1 MNDVQSV
8 GQRLIE
14 NIQKVILGK
23 TSEVRLVLVALLC
36 EGHILVEDVPGVG
49 KTMMSRAVARS
60 LGCSFA
66 RVQCT
71 PDLLPSDLIGVSVF
85 NQKSQE
91 FEFRPGPLHHQILL
105 ADEINRATPK
115 TQSALLEAMEERQVS
130 VEGRVRPL
138 PRPFLVLATQN
149 PVEYEGTFPLPE
161 AQLDRFMLRL
171 KLGYPSFEA
180 ENDMI
185 LRQRSGHPIE
195 DLPQVV
201 TAEELTAMQARARSV
216 HVEDSLREYI
226 VHLVRRT
233 REQERLYLGA
243 SPRGSLALYRAAQ
256 AHAALDGRDYVLADD
271 IQALVVATL
280 GHRMLGRD
288 GSGGR
293 QVEEVL
299 RQLLEQVKVPV

>member
-1 MNDVQSV
+1 MNDVKAV
-8 GQRLIE
+8 GQRLTE

-23 TSEVRLVLVALLC
+23 SAEVRLVLVALLC

-49 KTMMSRAVARS
+49 KTMLSRAVARS

-71 PDLLPSDLIGVSVF
+71 PDLLPSDLIGVSIF

-115 TQSALLEAMEERQVS
+115 TQSALLEAMEERQIS

-161 AQLDRFMLRL
+161 AQLDRFLLRL

-185 LRQRSGHPIE
+185 VKQSAGHPIE

-201 TAEELTAMQARARSV
+201 TAEELTGMQARARAV
-216 HVEDSLREYI
+216 HVDDSLREYV
-226 VHLVRRT
+226 VHLVQRT

-256 AHAALDGRDYVLADD
+256 ANAALEGRDYVIGDD
-271 IQALVVATL
+271 VQALVVPTL

-288 GSGGR
+288 GAGGR
-293 QVEEVL
+293 QVEDVL
-299 RQLLEQVKVPV
+299 KQLLEQVRVPV